1 MIRSQAIEDQHRL
14 QRLDAKTL
22 DSQFRRRIE
31 EGAKCPPLISEA
43 ILKIVKEV
51 FPLQPE
57 DATLDLGQIK
67 LIVVSAV
74 EPPGKSLEQCQKV
87 TVRLTLD
94 AGRDDVEVR
103 RRDGIVG
110 LRRARVLRLTVE
122 AREQG
127 GLLSYED
134 LAYRL
139 LNCGIRTIVR
149 DVVALRRRD
158 IEVPSRGQQQDM
170 GPGQTHRVQA
180 VRLFLQ
186 GLEAQEIARRLYHSL
201 QAIENYVTT
210 FTRVVVLA
218 NKGYGDDE
226 CAFILQRSPALVAA
240 YRQLYHEFRHQESAQ
255 ARLREILPAPQ
266 PQQNQAKSRATNRP
280 GRSPKKRGQRP

>member
-1 MIRSQAIEDQHRL
+1 MIRSQAIADQHRL

-110 LRRARVLRLTVE
+110 LRRARVLRLAVE

-149 DVVALRRRD
+149 DVVALRRRG

-201 QAIENYVTT
+201 HAIENYVTT

-226 CAFILQRSPALVAA
+226 SAFILQRSPALVAA
-240 YRQLYHEFRHQESAQ
+240 YRQLYQECRQQESAQ
-255 ARLREILPAPQ
+255 ARLREILPAAP
-266 PQQNQAKSRATNRP
+266 PENQAKTKAAKRP
-280 GRSPKKRGQRP
+280 DRSPKKGGRRL

>member
-1 MIRSQAIEDQHRL
+1 MIRSKAIEDQHRF

-22 DSQFRRRIE
+22 DSQFRRRVE

-51 FPLQPE
+51 FPLQPD
-57 DATLDLGQIK
+57 DATLDLGRIK

-74 EPPGKSLEQCQKV
+74 EPAGKSVDQCQKV
-87 TVRLTLD
+87 TVRLTLE

-103 RRDGIVG
+103 RRHGIVG
-110 LRRARVLRLTVE
+110 LRRARLLRLAVE

-149 DVVALRRRD
+149 DVVALRRRGM
-158 IEVPSRGQQQDM
+158 EVPSRGQQQDM

-186 GLEAQEIARRLYHSL
+186 GREAQEIARQLYHSL
-201 QAIENYVTT
+201 AAIENYVST
-210 FTRVVVLA
+210 FTRVLVLT

-226 CAFILQRSPALVAA
+226 AAFILQRSPALVAA
-240 YRQLYHEFRHQESAQ
+240 YRKLYEEFRTQPCAQ
-255 ARLREILPAPQ
+255 TRLRELLPDTSTPEK
-266 PQQNQAKSRATNRP
+266 QAKSRASTRP
-280 GRSPKKRGQRP
+280 SRNSKKGGRRS

>member
-1 MIRSQAIEDQHRL
+1 MIRSQAIADQHRL

-110 LRRARVLRLTVE
+110 LRRARVLRLAVE

-134 LAYRL
+134 FAYRL

-149 DVVALRRRD
+149 DVVVLRRRG

-201 QAIENYVTT
+201 HAIENYVTT

-226 CAFILQRSPALVAA
+226 SAFILQRSPALVAA
-240 YRQLYHEFRHQESAQ
+240 YRQLYQECRQQESAQ
-255 ARLREILPAPQ
+255 ARLREILPAAP
-266 PQQNQAKSRATNRP
+266 PENQAKTKAAKRP
-280 GRSPKKRGQRP
+280 DRSPKKGGRRL